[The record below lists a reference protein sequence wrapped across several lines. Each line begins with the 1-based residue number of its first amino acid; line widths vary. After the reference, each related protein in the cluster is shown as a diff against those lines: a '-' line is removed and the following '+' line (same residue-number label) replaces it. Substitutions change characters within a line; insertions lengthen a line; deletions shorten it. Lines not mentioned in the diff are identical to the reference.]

1 MNKGVGGWGELY
13 PNLFW
18 IFFNFTE
25 PLRTSSLWM
34 LSVRSVAGSVN
45 KQAELVKVGDEG
57 HLYIRLYMKET
68 LTGDTICINDKLV
81 ENSYAT
87 RGGKTTEIQ
96 AESHDVKLVDSGIHL
111 AEPNAPPEWV
121 DNDITEVVDVTM
133 VTSPSSG
140 VIGRGVATNTASPGD
155 ASRCGVTPMSPPS
168 STSPKSPQSVST
180 PTTPPNSH
188 TPLRSATSPEVHTAS
203 PAGRGAALLQSL
215 VNAQTKVG
223 PHSKAIVN
231 SSATSPPTE
240 PVLNSETRSAEVS
253 RKTRVETTPERNS
266 GTSDDSASGSDR
278 RATRKPHARL
288 PTHFLAAQQ
297 RATSSTT
304 LSHVVTP
311 SPPTKVR
318 FSDSDDVQQR

>member
-1 MNKGVGGWGELY
+1 MNNKGILH
-13 PNLFW
+13 LH
-18 IFFNFTE
+18 
-25 PLRTSSLWM
+25 LRTFSLWLLTVM
-34 LSVRSVAGSVN
+34 LSLRSVTGSVN

-111 AEPNAPPEWV
+111 AEPIGPPEWV
-121 DNDITEVVDVTM
+121 DNDIAEVVDDTK
-133 VTSPSSG
+133 VTSPSPG
-140 VIGRGVATNTASPGD
+140 VIGRGVVMNMASPGD
-155 ASRCGVTPMSPPS
+155 ASRCDVTPM
-168 STSPKSPQSVST
+168 SPQSVST
-180 PTTPPNSH
+180 PTTTPNSH
-188 TPLRSATSPEVHTAS
+188 NPLRSDMPPEVHTAS

-223 PHSKAIVN
+223 SQSEISIN
-231 SSATSPPTE
+231 SGATSPPAQ
-240 PVLNSETRSAEVS
+240 PVLNSETRSAEVI

-266 GTSDDSASGSDR
+266 GTSDDSASGSER

-297 RATSSTT
+297 RATTSSTT
-304 LSHVVTP
+304 LSHAVTP

-318 FSDSDDVQQR
+318 FSDSDDVQPR